1 MKIKQRLALVEDK
14 SRLVPY
20 DDKAARF
27 LFAAPDQEVPDALA
41 EKFGLVDG
49 MLPEPEKGE
58 APVPEWEKEPNPDDP
73 AWSQD
78 PETGKWSYTHE
89 SGDDVY
95 INGVLQDPVDNRE
108 EWEKDPDPDNP
119 FWVRNPETGK
129 MEYWMET
136 DTGEVYIDGVLQEPP
151 LPNTDDDEEKAEK
164 AADGD
169 TPPEAG
175 TEGEE
180 TPAETKTE
188 EGEEVKKG
196 DKPEDKQKAKPE
208 DKRILKSENKRE
220 KGRR

>member
-20 DDKAARF
+20 DSKEARF

-41 EKFGLVDG
+41 EKYGLIDG
-49 MLPEPEKGE
+49 MLPESEKPE
-58 APVPEWEKEPNPDDP
+58 APVPEWEKEPDFDDP
-73 AWSQD
+73 AWSED
-78 PETGKWSYTHE
+78 PETGEPIYTHT

-95 INGVLQDPVDNRE
+95 INGVLQEPAD
-108 EWEKDPDPDNP
+108 
-119 FWVRNPETGK
+119 
-129 MEYWMET
+129 
-136 DTGEVYIDGVLQEPP
+136 EPP
-151 LPNTDDDEEKAEK
+151 LPNIDDDDEQAEK
-164 AADGD
+164 AAEGD

-180 TPAETKTE
+180 TPAEGSEQNEETETE
-188 EGEEVKKG
+188 EEEEVKKG